1 MTWIV
6 YTDLDETLLDR
17 ETYSFAEAAPAL
29 EGLAARGIPLVPCTS
44 KTAAETLHVLD
55 LLRMASPFIVE
66 GGAALYVPK
75 SFKPTVVGWVDRG
88 RHWMKPLAAG
98 REEVLR
104 GFAALQESAG
114 GALRGFSEM
123 NVDEVAKETGLPL
136 EQAAMAMKRE
146 FDEPFRIEG
155 AREGMASKLAAVAR
169 ARGLVVSAGGRFH
182 HLHGDTDKGR
192 AVREMTALYWRALG
206 RVRTIGVGDSDI
218 DRPMLDE
225 VDVPI
230 ALPHRDGT
238 VARSLAGVPGVR
250 RAEKPGPAGWSQAVL
265 AALAKP

>member
-44 KTAAETLHVLD
+44 KTAAETLHVLG
-55 LLRMASPFIVE
+55 LLRATSPFIVE

-75 SFKPTVVGWVDRG
+75 SFKPTVVGWIDRES
-88 RHWMKPLAAG
+88 HWMRPLAAG

-104 GFAALQESAG
+104 GFAALKECAG

-136 EQAAMAMKRE
+136 ALAALAMKRE

-155 AREGMASKLAAVAR
+155 AREELVPKLAAVAR
-169 ARGLVVSAGGRFH
+169 GRGLVVSVGGRFH

-206 RVRTIGVGDSDI
+206 RVRTIGIGDSDI
-218 DRPMLDE
+218 DLAMLQE

-230 ALPHRDGT
+230 AMPHRDGT
-238 VARSLAGVPGVR
+238 VARSLAGVPGLR
-250 RAEKPGPAGWSQAVL
+250 RAATPGPAGWAQAVL
-265 AALAKP
+265 AALAE

>member
-17 ETYSFAEAAPAL
+17 ETYSFAAAAPAL
-29 EGLAARGIPLVPCTS
+29 EALAARGIPLVPCTS
-44 KTAAETLHVLD
+44 KTAAETLHVLGQ
-55 LLRMASPFIVE
+55 LGVSSPFIVE

-75 SFKPTVVGWVDRG
+75 TFKPSVLGWIDRG
-88 RHWMKPLAAG
+88 SHWMKPLAAG

-104 GFAALQESAG
+104 GFAALQECAG

-123 NVDEVAKETGLPL
+123 SVDEVATETGLPL
-136 EQAAMAMKRE
+136 ELAALAMKRE
-146 FDEPFRIEG
+146 FDEPFRIGG
-155 AREGMASKLAAVAR
+155 AREETASRLAAVAR
-169 ARGLVVSAGGRFH
+169 GRGLVVSVGGRFH

-192 AVREMTALYWRALG
+192 AVREMTALFWRALG

-218 DRPMLDE
+218 DLPMLQE

-230 ALPHRDGT
+230 ALPHGDGT

-250 RAEKPGPAGWSQAVL
+250 RAAKPGPEGWSEAVL
-265 AALAKP
+265 GAIAD